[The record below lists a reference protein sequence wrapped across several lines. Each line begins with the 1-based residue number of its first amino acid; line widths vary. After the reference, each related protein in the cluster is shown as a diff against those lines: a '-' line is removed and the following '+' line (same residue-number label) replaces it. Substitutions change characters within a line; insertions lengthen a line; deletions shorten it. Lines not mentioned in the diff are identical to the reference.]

1 MGWDY
6 NEAIRLI
13 SNYYGSDSNIYNQ
26 IVTGGAS
33 LDTIANALS
42 DIPGMT
48 VDRAASGT
56 ILGYSYTAPF
66 NAPISAAESIAS
78 GVNSNVGTGQ
88 YLPANSFNSNVPV
101 CIDSATG
108 TAQGAQLAGQT
119 AIAVADRVSLGVIGV
134 NIGAKLGKAIDQTLY
149 NLNPDWWDTH
159 YPNINPDTWVNIA
172 GQNELGESFIRTLFD
187 IDSNGNTVG
196 YVPET
201 MIAQTYQLLRDEGA
215 IIDTDDYW
223 IEPPTGY
230 TPQSPLPTPYKCR
243 RAKDFSYT
251 YEGSYTTGGTY
262 TGIVTVDASPITF
275 TYRVRNT
282 AYPDTSASGD
292 LFRSIHIGPN
302 TGEYV
307 ETVTGT
313 VYSTDRPPQDINIS
327 RNIANSNADRYT
339 AISNTPYVSMRTVIR
354 GEHVIDTNIPTIY
367 INDVNYPLGNVNS
380 MREISADITTALV
393 DGTMVPPA
401 PMVPGIND
409 IPDSTQY
416 PSDYI
421 TGTDLETVLQQLKQT
436 YPDLFQNPI
445 TESVIQP
452 DGSTKEIVYYPI
464 PWDITNPSDLTQT
477 SPTTTTNPT
486 QNPNIDPDTATQII
500 TNTNPQTDTGDG
512 DGSNNPPDTGTG
524 DAPIVPPITGTASA
538 LWSVYNPT
546 QAELNAFGG
555 WLWSPAFIDNLLK
568 LFADPMQAIIGIHK
582 VFATPA
588 TGNSQPIK
596 CGFLTSTANA
606 KIVTNQYSDVNC
618 GSVNL
623 REYFG
628 NVFDYSPHTRIR
640 LFLPFIGFVT
650 LDTGEVMR
658 GTVSVTYKVD
668 VITGACLANVSVER
682 DSAGGILYSYG
693 GSAIVS
699 YPISGGSYSG
709 LITGLLGAGLSIA
722 SGIATGNPLAAIG
735 GTAKSIAGSRLS
747 VAHSGGFTGNSGAM
761 GVKTPYIVI
770 DRPQTNIAGNFPK
783 YDGYG
788 ANYTTKIGSMS
799 GYVRCKVVHL
809 SCPNAYKSE
818 LDEIETLLLGGVII

>member
-1 MGWDY
+1 MGWSY
-6 NEAIRLI
+6 NDAIRLI
-13 SNYYGSDSNIYNQ
+13 SDYYGADSNIYNQ
-26 IVTGGAS
+26 IVSGGAS

-42 DIPGMT
+42 GIPGMT

-66 NAPISAAESIAS
+66 TAPISEAEIIAS

-88 YLPANSFNSNVPV
+88 YLTSNNFSSNVPV
-101 CIDSATG
+101 CINGATG
-108 TAQGAQLAGQT
+108 AAQGAQIAGQT

-149 NLNPDWWDTH
+149 DLAPEWWDEN
-159 YPNINPDTWVNIA
+159 YPTINPDTWTSIA
-172 GQNELGESFIRTLFD
+172 GENELGQSFIRTLFD
-187 IDSNGNTVG
+187 IDSNGNTIA
-196 YVPET
+196 YVPEN
-201 MIAQTYQLLRDEGA
+201 MIAQTYQLLRDKA
-215 IIDTDDYW
+215 YTNDYTV
-223 IEPPTGY
+223 EAPSTY
-230 TPQSPLPTPYKCR
+230 TPDSPLPRPYKIRVDNKC
-243 RAKDFSYT
+243 T
-251 YEGSYTTGGTY
+251 LVTSYTTQQGTY
-262 TGIVTVDASPITF
+262 IRNVEITVPPADF
-275 TYRVRNT
+275 MLRVRNT
-282 AYPDTSASGD
+282 AFSPTYNDVVYAPHIGDGLGPYTITEIGTQSYPDGTITPVNRNLDRSAPQIYYRTGD
-292 LFRSIHIGPN
+292 
-302 TGEYV
+302 
-307 ETVTGT
+307 
-313 VYSTDRPPQDINIS
+313 
-327 RNIANSNADRYT
+327 
-339 AISNTPYVSMRTVIR
+339 SNTPYAVLDIPTGTGDI
-354 GEHVIDTNIPTIY
+354 IDSNIPTIY
-367 INDVNYPLGNVNS
+367 INDPNFDLRGPNS
-380 MREISADITTALV
+380 NLAIRDITTAYV
-393 DGTMVPPA
+393 DGTATPSQGI
-401 PMVPGIND
+401 PGINN
-409 IPDSTQY
+409 IPGSTQY
-416 PSDYI
+416 PPDAI
-421 TGTDLETVLQQLKQT
+421 TGTDLETVLNQLKQA

-477 SPTTTTNPT
+477 SPTTRENPT
-486 QNPNIDPDTATQII
+486 QNPNIEPDTATQII
-500 TNTNPQTDTGDG
+500 TNTDTQTDTGDG

-588 TGNSQPIK
+588 TGNTQPIK

-606 KIVTNQYSDVNC
+606 KIVTSQYSDIDC

-658 GTVSVTYKVD
+658 GTISVTYKVD

-722 SGIATGNPLAAIG
+722 GGIATGNPLAAIG

-788 ANYTTKIGSMS
+788 ANYTTKICNMS